1 MTGLETI
8 LLSGASFV
16 FGAAAGVVG
25 FGRQFVTRNEC
36 KANRDGC
43 VSVHAFTQRDLKY
56 MSEQIFEMGRWIR
69 VIAKQGNIDLPERRL
84 GAE

>member
-16 FGAAAGVVG
+16 FGAVAGVVG

-43 VSVHAFTQRDLKY
+43 GNVQAFTQRDLHH
-56 MSEQIFEMGRWIR
+56 MSAQISEMGRWIR
-69 VIAKQGNIDLPERRL
+69 MIAKQVQVELPERRT
-84 GAE
+84 GVE